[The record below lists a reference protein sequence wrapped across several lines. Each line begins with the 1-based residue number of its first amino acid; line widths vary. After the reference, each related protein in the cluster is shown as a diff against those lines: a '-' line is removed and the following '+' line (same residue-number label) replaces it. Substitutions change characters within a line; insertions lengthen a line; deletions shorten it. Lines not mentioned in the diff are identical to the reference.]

1 MLAMNAAINS
11 QSADEKIHELRIEFK
26 KLRYLIEFFVDLL
39 PKKRTGKIVI
49 EIKKIQ
55 TVLGDYNDYC
65 IQIEFLNSYIDDTR
79 IEMSKALSGLMAILY
94 QKKTEERPKVEGA
107 FTDFF
112 TENMTIEFDLVF
124 GAAEPGDSE

>member
-1 MLAMNAAINS
+1 M
-11 QSADEKIHELRIEFK
+11 
-26 KLRYLIEFFVDLL
+26 IEFFVDLL
-39 PKKRTGKIVI
+39 TKKRTGKIVS

-65 IQIEFLNSYIDDTR
+65 IQIEFLNGYIDDAR
-79 IEMSKALSGLMAILY
+79 IEMSKALSGLIAILY
-94 QKKTEERPKVEGA
+94 QKKTEERPKVESA
-107 FTDFF
+107 LTDFF